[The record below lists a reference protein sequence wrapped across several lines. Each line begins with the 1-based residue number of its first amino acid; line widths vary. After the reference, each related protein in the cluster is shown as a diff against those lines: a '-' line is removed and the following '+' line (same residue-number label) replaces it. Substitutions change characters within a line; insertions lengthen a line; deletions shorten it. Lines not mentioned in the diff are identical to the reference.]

1 MISRRTMLRA
11 GASLALAAAA
21 VGAGGS
27 AVAGGLPWWRL
38 RRLLKGDLVLPS
50 DAGYDYARQLQI
62 AEYDAIRP
70 AAVAYCESPA
80 DVRACLRFTQDYGLS
95 LHVRSGGHNLAGWS
109 TGPGL
114 VVDLSRINHVNVRA
128 STVQLGSGVQS
139 IDALTALA
147 ARNRQI
153 VTGTCPTVCAGGFIT
168 GGGVGWQTRKFGL
181 GSDRMVS
188 AGVVLADGRY
198 VRASAHEEPDLF
210 WALRGGGGGNFGV
223 IIDYEVRPIVAPTV
237 VRYTAVWPGERAET
251 LLAEWTQW
259 CAAGP
264 HELGSSLLLVP
275 PVDGGGAEM
284 VLVIGIYLGS
294 RAGLDRTF
302 AELTERAGG
311 PPLSLVVDELTYAEA
326 MKRSYGCESLTV
338 DQCHRVGH
346 NPSAVL
352 PRTGFQRQAY
362 RLASAPLTAD
372 AAARVVAAWRNGL
385 DSNMH
390 QWLQCIA
397 LGGAASEPS
406 PYATAWAHRDAAFLI
421 GAQVGMD
428 DPTPPADLA
437 AAAGAWTE
445 GVAAALAR
453 VSSGAYI
460 NFPSSVMPADW
471 ARLHYGRNYERLR
484 RVKRQYDP
492 YGVFKQPYG
501 IR

>member
-1 MISRRTMLRA
+1 MISRRTMLRV
-11 GASLALAAAA
+11 GGSLALATAA

-38 RRLLKGDLVLPS
+38 RHLLQGDLVLPA

-62 AEYDAIRP
+62 AQYDAIRP
-70 AAVAYCESPA
+70 AAVAYCETPA
-80 DVRACLRFTQDYGLS
+80 DVRACLRFTQDHGVS
-95 LHVRSGGHNLAGWS
+95 LRVRSGGHNLAGWS

-114 VVDLSRINHVNVRA
+114 VVDLSRINHVGVGA
-128 STVQLGSGVQS
+128 STVRLGSGVQS

-147 ARNRQI
+147 ARGRQI

-198 VRASAHEEPDLF
+198 VRASSREEPDLF

-223 IIDYEVRPIVAPTV
+223 VVDYEVQPIAAPTL

-251 LLAEWTQW
+251 LLAEWTAW
-259 CAAGP
+259 CAAAP

-284 VLVIGIYLGS
+284 VLITGVHLGA
-294 RAGLDRTF
+294 RAGLDRAF
-302 AELTERAGG
+302 AELTERAGE
-311 PPLSLVVDELTYAEA
+311 PPLSLVVNESAYAEA
-326 MKRSYGCESLTV
+326 MKQSYGCESLTV
-338 DQCHRVGH
+338 DQCHRVGY

-362 RLASAPLTAD
+362 RLAAAPLTAR
-372 AAARVVAAWRNGL
+372 AAARVVAAWRRGL
-385 DSNMH
+385 DAGMH
-390 QWLQCIA
+390 QWLQCMA
-397 LGGAASEPS
+397 LGGAAAERS
-406 PYATAWAHRDAAFLI
+406 PHGTAWAHRDAAFLI
-421 GAQVGMD
+421 GAQVGVD
-428 DPTPPADLA
+428 DPTPPADRVA
-437 AAAGAWTE
+437 AAEAWTQ
-445 GVAAALAR
+445 GVAAALAG

-492 YGVFKQPYG
+492 HGVFTHPYS